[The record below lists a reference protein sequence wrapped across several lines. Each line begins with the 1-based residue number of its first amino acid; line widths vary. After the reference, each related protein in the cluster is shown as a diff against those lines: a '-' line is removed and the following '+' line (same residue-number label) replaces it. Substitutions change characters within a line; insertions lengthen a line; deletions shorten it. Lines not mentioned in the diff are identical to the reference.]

1 MHRLFRDKKVI
12 FEMPADDEGE
22 GEEGEEGAAVWF
34 NILVLH
40 QGGGERLYNLLRET
54 NPCIA
59 EI

>member
-1 MHRLFRDKKVI
+1 
-12 FEMPADDEGE
+12 MPADDEGE

-59 EI
+59 VI